1 MKGSSQT
8 EVVLFLCKLFDITYN
23 YLFSIKV
30 IAIKFE
36 FLTQKI
42 VIRYKNMGRTKMTTK
57 ELLEKLELIQKLKCE
72 TPTDKE
78 CKPGMSQTFI

>member
-1 MKGSSQT
+1 MKFKI
-8 EVVLFLCKLFDITYN
+8 EN
-23 YLFSIKV
+23 E
-30 IAIKFE
+30 IKFE